1 MEDNTFSPSG
11 DPTSLSDLLNLP
23 ESLQSVVRSLRR
35 QPSFTLADLAAVV
48 DDPAEAEA
56 VLAALQEHGLLKVLP
71 APEEAPRY
79 RLQLKGRQP
88 SALGDRIWQQLEE
101 PDHE

>member
-23 ESLQSVVRSLRR
+23 ASLQSVVRSLRR
-35 QPSFTLADLAAVV
+35 RPSFILADLAAVV

-56 VLAALQEHGLLKVLP
+56 VLAALQEHGLIKVLLARRKRP
-71 APEEAPRY
+71 AIACSSKDGNHRPWAIAF
-79 RLQLKGRQP
+79 GN
-88 SALGDRIWQQLEE
+88 S
-101 PDHE
+101 